1 MIGARRASPAVP
13 ADTASGSDTE
23 RELHTEIFGREVRWA
38 YDEGWVGYS
47 VLALRVVMGWIFLQA
62 GLEKVFDPEWTA
74 AGYLQNAV
82 PEGNPFGDLWL
93 SMAGSP
99 LVDALVAWGLT
110 LIGLCLIVG
119 LLVRFS
125 AFWGAVMMLFFWA
138 SALQGGLLQGLPL
151 EHGWVVD
158 DHIVYAVLLFGL
170 GAFGAGRILGLDRR
184 LEESNLVQN
193 NPWLTY
199 LLG

>member
-1 MIGARRASPAVP
+1 MA
-13 ADTASGSDTE
+13 ADSETSSELRTE
-23 RELHTEIFGREVRWA
+23 LFGRRVEWA
-38 YDEGWVGYS
+38 YDERWVGYS
-47 VLALRVVMGWIFLQA
+47 VLGLRLVMGWVFLQA

-82 PEGNPFGDLWL
+82 PEGNPFGGAWA

-99 LVDALVAWGLT
+99 VVDALVVWGLT
-110 LIGLCLIVG
+110 LIGLCLVLG

-138 SALQGGLLQGLPL
+138 SSLQGGLLAGLRL

-170 GAFGAGRILGLDRR
+170 GAFGAGRILGLDHR
-184 LEESNLVQN
+184 LEETSLVQN
-193 NPWLTY
+193 NRWLTY